1 MHRNQSVSAHSFA
14 MVPRADIPRSRFN
27 VQTSHKTTFDAG
39 KLIPIYVD
47 EVLPGDTFSLSCT
60 AFGRMATPIFPIMD
74 NLHMDTFFFFVP
86 YRLVWDNWKRF
97 MGEQRNPG
105 DSTSFLVPQ
114 VGTPVG
120 GWPIGSIGDYFG
132 LPTVGQVSAGKSV
145 THSALPFRAYNLIFN
160 EWFRDENLVPSFLVN
175 TDDGPDPNTNYA
187 ILNRGKRHDYFTSC
201 LPWPQKGPSV
211 NLPLGT
217 QAPVKI
223 VTGSA
228 GGRMVNS
235 AGSPIPAGSLST
247 IAGGFFA
254 GSGAP
259 GVSVGYDPSGT
270 LYTDLSAA
278 TAATINAIRTA
289 FQVQKLLERDARG
302 GTRYTE
308 IIRSHFGVVSP
319 DSRLQR
325 PEYLGGSSV
334 PVNIAPVAQTS
345 ASAISGS
352 ATPQGNLSAIGTLLS
367 KSGFTQSFTEH
378 GIIIGLA
385 NIRADLNYQ
394 QGMRRMWSRRTRYDF
409 YFPAFANLGEQAVL
423 SKEIYC
429 TGDVADDDVFGYQER
444 WAEYRYHPALITGR
458 FRSTAA
464 STLDS
469 WHLAQRFS
477 SRPLLNAAFINEDP
491 PIARVSAVN
500 TALTNQF
507 IFDSFFNIKMARPMP
522 MYSVPGSVDHF

>member
-114 VGTPVG
+114 VESPVA

-132 LPTVGQVSAGKSV
+132 LPTVGQVSVGKRV

-175 TDDGPDPNTNYA
+175 TDDGPDPGAYYA

-201 LPWPQKGPSV
+201 LPWPQKGPAV
-211 NLPLGT
+211 TLPLGST
-217 QAPVKI
+217 APVKRDPAPLNGGLFLKPGGI
-223 VTGSA
+223 MIPTAGNAAQSA
-228 GGRMVNS
+228 VPNLTVGGDV
-235 AGSPIPAGSLST
+235 
-247 IAGGFFA
+247 
-254 GSGAP
+254 
-259 GVSVGYDPSGT
+259 VSYDPRGT
-270 LYTDLSAA
+270 LYADLSTA

-429 TGDVADDDVFGYQER
+429 TGDPADEDVFGYQER

-469 WHLAQRFS
+469 WHLAQKFS

-491 PIARVSAVN
+491 PISRVSAVN

-522 MYSVPGSVDHF
+522 MYSVPGSIDHF

>member
-14 MVPRADIPRSRFN
+14 MVPRADIPRSRFT
-27 VQTSHKTTFDAG
+27 VQTSHKTTFDVG
-39 KLIPIYVD
+39 KLIPIYCD

-114 VGTPVG
+114 VATPVA

-132 LPTVGQVSAGKSV
+132 LPTVGQVTAGNSV
-145 THSALPFRAYNLIFN
+145 THSALPLRAYNLIFN
-160 EWFRDENLVPSFLVN
+160 EWFRDENLSPSYLVN
-175 TDDGPDPNTNYA
+175 TGDGPDSAANYV
-187 ILNRGKRHDYFTSC
+187 ILSRGKRHDYFTSC

-211 NLPLGT
+211 SLPLGSS
-217 QAPVKI
+217 APLKS
-223 VTGSA
+223 TGLAATFGVVNGTGAMFANYAGSVGNPITGTVASTGGYVNFGAA
-228 GGRMVNS
+228 GGNVQGMY
-235 AGSPIPAGSLST
+235 A
-247 IAGGFFA
+247 
-254 GSGAP
+254 
-259 GVSVGYDPSGT
+259 
-270 LYTDLSAA
+270 DLSSA

-319 DSRLQR
+319 DARLQR

-334 PVNIAPVAQTS
+334 PVSLTPIAQTS

-367 KSGFTQSFTEH
+367 KSGLRSP
-378 GIIIGLA
+378 LR
-385 NIRADLNYQ
+385 N
-394 QGMRRMWSRRTRYDF
+394 M
-409 YFPAFANLGEQAVL
+409 
-423 SKEIYC
+423 
-429 TGDVADDDVFGYQER
+429 
-444 WAEYRYHPALITGR
+444 AL
-458 FRSTAA
+458 
-464 STLDS
+464 
-469 WHLAQRFS
+469 
-477 SRPLLNAAFINEDP
+477 LL
-491 PIARVSAVN
+491 VW
-500 TALTNQF
+500 Q
-507 IFDSFFNIKMARPMP
+507 IFVRI
-522 MYSVPGSVDHF
+522 

>member
-1 MHRNQSVSAHSFA
+1 MKICAV
-14 MVPRADIPRSRFN
+14 
-27 VQTSHKTTFDAG
+27 
-39 KLIPIYVD
+39 
-47 EVLPGDTFSLSCT
+47 
-60 AFGRMATPIFPIMD
+60 
-74 NLHMDTFFFFVP
+74 
-86 YRLVWDNWKRF
+86 
-97 MGEQRNPG
+97 
-105 DSTSFLVPQ
+105 
-114 VGTPVG
+114 
-120 GWPIGSIGDYFG
+120 
-132 LPTVGQVSAGKSV
+132 
-145 THSALPFRAYNLIFN
+145 
-160 EWFRDENLVPSFLVN
+160 FLVN
-175 TDDGPDPNTNYA
+175 TDDGPDSSANYA
-187 ILNRGKRHDYFTSC
+187 ILNRGKRHDYFTC

-223 VTGSA
+223 VPGSA

-235 AGSPIPAGSLST
+235 AGSPISPGSLST
-247 IAGGFFA
+247 VAGGFFS
-254 GSGAP
+254 GSASP
-259 GVSVGYDPSGT
+259 ALSIGYDPTGT

-444 WAEYRYHPALITGR
+444 WAEYRYHPSLITGR

-469 WHLAQRFS
+469 WHLAQKFS
-477 SRPLLNAAFINEDP
+477 SRPLLNGAFINEDP
-491 PIARVSAVN
+491 PISRVSAVN